1 MQWTHSLV
9 PYILYKYRPFLEK
22 TWLLSHAPNRRA
34 VGERT
39 PFVSGVLYFS
49 PQKQTAILL
58 IAPRPRLRRFYPKA
72 QTFLLRTDTKER
84 IYFPERSEKG
94 MWNTRAPQPRGQRYA
109 GSQALTREA
118 QLGAA
123 PPARPHAHR
132 AAILEPTAPSG
143 AQLTRRPAPLSAI
156 RHSERPAPMTACPQ
170 PPAAAVSK

>member
-39 PFVSGVLYFS
+39 PLVSGVLYFS

-58 IAPRPRLRRFYPKA
+58 TVPRPRLRRFYPKA
-72 QTFLLRTDTKER
+72 QTFPLRTDTKER

-123 PPARPHAHR
+123 LPPALTHIAPPSWSPPPLPARSWRAVPPPSAPFVTQNGRPQWPPVRSH
-132 AAILEPTAPSG
+132 L
-143 AQLTRRPAPLSAI
+143 PL
-156 RHSERPAPMTACPQ
+156 Q
-170 PPAAAVSK
+170 